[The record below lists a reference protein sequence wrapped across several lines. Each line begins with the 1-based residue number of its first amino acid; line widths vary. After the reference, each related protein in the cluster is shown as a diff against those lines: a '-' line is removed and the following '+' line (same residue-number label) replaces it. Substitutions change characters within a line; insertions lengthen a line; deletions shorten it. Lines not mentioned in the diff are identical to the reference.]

1 MNLKSEVLQWFSNV
15 PSRSL
20 EGAYKASKRIR
31 HIKKDY
37 LSYKCSILYSRHPR
51 QAIVSHM
58 NTELNN
64 SVFIIYWSVLECK
77 ISIHSLNLLN
87 KLRSIISKGFYIF
100 IDPHSVFVDQR
111 FCILPESNLYNI
123 WSYPSNIPFFLST
136 SREPR
141 ASKKIKKTFEKK
153 RFFDYRNFQNK
164 NYIVSSD
171 LFRREPNKIEQ
182 MNRKLAWIEATPND
196 PDNWKRYYSLLPSLP
211 KMEDT
216 SEKKLSF
223 SESKDSIITT
233 VAYESIGL
241 VPRSITRTSS
251 GFQTGLIGQSS
262 SLVLH
267 EFQLAKYQTL
277 ASLQYIG
284 CSILIPCGISIFL
297 KGWFLEPRIENW
309 WNTYQSQIFTNFFRE
324 ERALERLREV
334 EELLWLDKM
343 MLNSLK
349 AQSQD
354 LNMKIH
360 EKTIQLVTMHNEE
373 SIQAIPHPLTDII
386 YFATLSALLILDR
399 ERLAV
404 LNPWIQE
411 LFYSLSDTM
420 KAFSIPL
427 FTDPRIGFHS
437 PHGWEIYIDSF
448 LSHLGFARNKHIVS
462 RFVSTF
468 PVISDTVFKH
478 WISRH
483 SNRISPSI
491 VATHHTTNE

>member
-1 MNLKSEVLQWFSNV
+1 MKSEVLQWFSNV

-77 ISIHSLNLLN
+77 ISIHLLNLLN
-87 KLRSIISKGFYIF
+87 KLRSIISKGFSIF

-111 FCILPESNLYNI
+111 FRIFSESNLYNI
-123 WSYPSNIPFFLST
+123 WLYLLNIPFFLST
-136 SREPR
+136 PREPR
-141 ASKKIKKTFEKK
+141 ASKNINKTFEKK
-153 RFFDYRNFQNK
+153 RFFDYRNFQKK
-164 NYIVSSD
+164 NYIISNN
-171 LFRREPNKIEQ
+171 LFRRESNKIEQ

-196 PDNWKRYYSLLPSLP
+196 SDNWKRCYSLPSP
-211 KMEDT
+211 PEMEDT
-216 SEKKLSF
+216 SEKRLSF

-233 VAYESIGL
+233 VAYESIGF

-267 EFQLAKYQTL
+267 EFRLVKYQTL
-277 ASLQYIG
+277 APLRYIG
-284 CSILIPCGISIFL
+284 CSILIPRVISILL

-309 WNTYQSQIFTNFFRE
+309 WNTYQSQIFPNFFRE

-334 EELLWLDKM
+334 EELLRSDKM

-349 AQSQD
+349 AQSQNLN

-373 SIQAIPHPLTDII
+373 SIQTIPHPLTDTI
-386 YFATLSALLILDR
+386 YFATLSALLILDG

-427 FTDPRIGFHS
+427 FTDPCIGFHS